1 MEYEQIVRDIK
12 AKKFAPVYLLM
23 GDEPYYI
30 DEITNL
36 LTDSVVAEDMKDFN
50 QTVLYGLETNV
61 ADVVTAA
68 RRFPM
73 MSDYQLIVIKEAQ
86 RLAKIDELEIYTS
99 NPLKST
105 VLVINYKGGTV
116 DKRKKFAA
124 TSSKNGVVFESKK
137 IPDYKMAGFI
147 SSFVQTKGL
156 GIDDKSAEMLAGYL
170 GNDLSKLSNEMDK
183 LIITLDGAN
192 KRITP
197 EVIERNIGISKDF
210 NNFELL
216 KAVVQKDI
224 FKANQIAEYFDK
236 NPKNNPYIVSLS
248 VLFNFFSNLM
258 ICYWASDK
266 SDNGL
271 ARELGLRSPFMAR
284 DYVLALKNY
293 NAFKC
298 MEVIGLIRTYDA
310 KGKGIDNMSTSVGQ
324 LLKELLYKVMH

>member
-1 MEYEQIVRDIK
+1 MDYEQIIKDIK

-30 DEITNL
+30 DEITNML
-36 LTDSVVAEDMKDFN
+36 VDSVVPEDMRDFN
-50 QTVLYGLETNV
+50 QTMLYGLETNV
-61 ADVVTAA
+61 AEVVTAA

-73 MSDYQLIVIKEAQ
+73 MADYQLIVIKEAQ
-86 RLAKIDELEIYTS
+86 RLSKIEELEVYTS

-105 VLVINYKGGTV
+105 VLVINYKDGTV
-116 DKRKKFAA
+116 DKRRKFVT
-124 TSSKNGVVFESKK
+124 TSDKNGVVFESKK

-183 LIITLDGAN
+183 LIITLNGAD

-216 KAVVQKDI
+216 KAVVQKDV
-224 FKANQIAEYFDK
+224 FKANQIAEYFEK
-236 NPKNNPYIVSLS
+236 NQKNNPYIVSLS

-258 ICYWASDK
+258 ICYWAKDK

-298 MEVIGLIRTYDA
+298 MEVISLIRTYDA
-310 KGKGIDNMSTSVGQ
+310 KGKGVDNLSTSPGQ